1 MAENVTVSDV
11 ANIRIFAYDGTTK
24 VTGLS
29 PALFITRLSDGKFW
43 TGAVWQ
49 SGSASV
55 TMTAVTPTGNDHT
68 DGVYEYDFTT
78 LPTVNSYDWSSTI
91 TLGARDL
98 VHRGRLKAWSA

>member
-1 MAENVTVSDV
+1 MAENVTVSDTV
-11 ANIRIFAYDGTTK
+11 NIRIFLYDGTTK
-24 VTGLS
+24 ITGES
-29 PALFITRLSDGKFW
+29 PVLFITRISDGKFW

-78 LPTVNSYDWSSTI
+78 GASAESYDWSVTH
-91 TLGARDL
+91 TLGVRDL
-98 VHRGRLKAWSA
+98 VHRGRIKAWLA